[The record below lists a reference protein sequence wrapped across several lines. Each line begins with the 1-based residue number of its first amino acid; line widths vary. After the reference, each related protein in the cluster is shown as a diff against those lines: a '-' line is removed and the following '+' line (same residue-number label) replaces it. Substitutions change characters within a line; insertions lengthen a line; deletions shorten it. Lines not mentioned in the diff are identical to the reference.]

1 MHYQKQFLNDMVCLI
16 SWKILL
22 LELVYSNQDGM
33 TFSAYKP
40 VQIFLKTVTEILLS
54 YATENR
60 EMLSARSFTVDNKSS
75 HRSLM

>member
-1 MHYQKQFLNDMVCLI
+1 
-16 SWKILL
+16 
-22 LELVYSNQDGM
+22 M